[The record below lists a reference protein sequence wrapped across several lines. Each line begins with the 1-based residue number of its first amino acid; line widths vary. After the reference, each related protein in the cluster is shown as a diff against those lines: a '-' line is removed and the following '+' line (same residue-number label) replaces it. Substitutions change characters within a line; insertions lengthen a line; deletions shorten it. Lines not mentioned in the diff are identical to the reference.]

1 MTLKVMTV
9 IGTRPEV
16 IKMAPVI
23 KSLMNYP
30 EEIESVV
37 CVTAQHRE
45 MLDQALKIFG
55 IIPEYDLNLMNP
67 NQSLSLLT
75 AKVLSALDEVITLE
89 RPDWILVQGDTTT
102 AMTASLVAYYHRIKL
117 GHVEAGLRTSDKFQ
131 PFPEEINRRIVDILA
146 DAYFVPTQ
154 NSRMNLLKEGIGS
167 ESIVVTGNTV
177 IDALMMISQRVAGRP
192 LDSRIGMSIK
202 DRLLILVTV
211 HRRESFGEPLE
222 NICKALAKLANCY
235 QDKIQIVYP
244 VHLNPNVRKT
254 AYEMLSGI
262 PNISLIEPVDYEE
275 LVSLMS
281 NAYLILTDSGGI
293 QEEAPGLH
301 KPVLILRDV
310 TERPE
315 AIEAGAA
322 KLVGSDAERIY
333 SETIRLIEEPKS
345 YQSMSNAINPF
356 GDGQAGQRIVQF
368 LLGRENERVIERS
381 QQGSFIIP
389 GSDH

>member
-1 MTLKVMTV
+1 MILKVMTV

-23 KSLMNYP
+23 KSLMNYS
-30 EEIESVV
+30 EEVESVV

-55 IIPEYDLNLMNP
+55 IVPDYDLNLMNP

-75 AKVLSALDEVITLE
+75 ANLLTALDEVISLE
-89 RPDWILVQGDTTT
+89 KPDWVLVQGDTTT
-102 AMTASLVAYYHRIKL
+102 AMVASLVAYYHRIKL
-117 GHVEAGLRTSDKFQ
+117 GHVEAGLRTNDKFQ
-131 PFPEEINRRIVDILA
+131 PFPEEINRRIADILA
-146 DAYFVPTQ
+146 DAYFAPTQ
-154 NSRMNLLKEGIGS
+154 NNRMNLLKEGIRS

-177 IDALMMISQRVAGRP
+177 IDALMMISQRIAGRP
-192 LDSRIGMSIK
+192 LDSRISTSIEN
-202 DRLLILVTV
+202 RLLILVTV

-222 NICKALAKLANCY
+222 NICKALARIAFSC
-235 QDKIQIVYP
+235 QDKIHIVYP

-254 AYEMLSGI
+254 VYEILSGI
-262 PNISLIEPVDYEE
+262 PNISLIEPVNYEE
-275 LVSLMS
+275 LVGLMS
-281 NAYLILTDSGGI
+281 KAYLIMTDSGGI
-293 QEEAPGLH
+293 QEEAPSLH
-301 KPVLILRDV
+301 KPVLVLRDV

-322 KLVGSDAERIY
+322 KLIGTDADRIY

-345 YQSMSNAINPF
+345 YYHMSNAINPY

-368 LLGRENERVIERS
+368 LLGQPIEGF
-381 QQGSFIIP
+381 GSVYRQFA
-389 GSDH
+389 